1 MEGEGKWNALY
12 TCMYEIVLTTKSSLL
27 HIQLELHKTVY
38 QKERKLKVTLFLAS
52 L

>member
-1 MEGEGKWNALY
+1 MVGEGKWNALY
-12 TCMYEIVLTTKSSLL
+12 TYMYEIVLTTKSSLL
-27 HIQLELHKTVY
+27 HIQLELHKTAY